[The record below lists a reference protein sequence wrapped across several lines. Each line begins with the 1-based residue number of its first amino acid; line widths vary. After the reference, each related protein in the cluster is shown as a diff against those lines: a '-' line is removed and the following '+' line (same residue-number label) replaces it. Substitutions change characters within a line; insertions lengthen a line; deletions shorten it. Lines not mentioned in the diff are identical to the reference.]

1 MDIKFYIPSDETVP
15 TQLRL
20 LANGK
25 IVNYHK
31 VRDKFAYDFTVYH
44 ATEEESKEIVDE
56 IVRKMC
62 YQSYDHGAEWRV
74 TNKEVI
80 ETFVISDNYTLSCT
94 IRVSF
99 YIKDSY

>member
-1 MDIKFYIPSDETVP
+1 MDIKFYIPSDETIP
-15 TQLRL
+15 TKLRL

-25 IVNYHK
+25 IVNYNK
-31 VRDKFAYDFTVYH
+31 VHDKFAYDFTVYH
-44 ATEEESKEIVDE
+44 ATEEASKEIVDE
-56 IVRKMC
+56 IVRRMC
-62 YQSYDHGAEWRV
+62 HQSYDHGAEWRV

-80 ETFVISDNYTLSCT
+80 ETFVIGDNYTLSCT

>member
-1 MDIKFYIPSDETVP
+1 MNIKFYIPSDEIIP
-15 TQLRL
+15 TRLRL
-20 LANGK
+20 KANGK
-25 IVNYHK
+25 DVYYNK
-31 VRDKFAYDFTVYH
+31 VHDKFAYDFTVYS

-80 ETFVISDNYTLSCT
+80 DIYTFKDHAISCT
-94 IRVSF
+94 IRAYF